1 MKLKSFNFDDYLS
14 KYLRSGIALVPLLTA
29 SMEHQDEDVKA
40 RLTFIEE
47 CAKVARTPY
56 ENSFASRL
64 QGLSQPPL
72 SEKSRPYIRREYGLY
87 PLGLQFLQEIAIV
100 SRNRADAASGSKSL
114 VRAASP
120 IDFLPLSLSHVN
132 QCNALLQRQFWPGI
146 SIADCV
152 GYKTG
157 VVALY
162 RKLVVGVGVITPD
175 GYLMY
180 LAVRPHWEGEG
191 LGRMMLW
198 WLVKENENVDITL
211 HVAADNPALV
221 LPVHLVADITQDH
234 VSIFWVQG

>member
-1 MKLKSFNFDDYLS
+1 MSIEPQ
-14 KYLRSGIALVPLLTA
+14 G
-29 SMEHQDEDVKA
+29 EDAEKRFA
-40 RLTFIEE
+40 FIEE
-47 CAKVARTPY
+47 CSRITHTPY

-64 QGLSQPPL
+64 YGLSQPPL
-72 SEKSRPYIRREYGLY
+72 SKKNPSYIRREYGLY
-87 PLGLQFLQEIAIV
+87 PLGLQFLQEISIV
-100 SRNRADAASGSKSL
+100 SRNRADAESGSKSL

-120 IDFLPLSLSHVN
+120 IDFLPLSLSHVS
-132 QCNALLQRQFWPGI
+132 QCNALLQRLFWPGI

-152 GYKTG
+152 GYQTG

-180 LAVRPHWEGEG
+180 LAVRPNWEGEG

-198 WLVKENENVDITL
+198 WLVKENETVDITL

-221 LPVHLVADITQDH
+221 LIINPSLIN
-234 VSIFWVQG
+234 

>member
-1 MKLKSFNFDDYLS
+1 MKLKSFNFDDYLL
-14 KYLRSGIALVPLLTA
+14 KYLRSGLPLVPLRPGSIELQG
-29 SMEHQDEDVKA
+29 EGIEK
-40 RLTFIEE
+40 RLAFIDE
-47 CAKVARTPY
+47 CAQIIQTPY

-64 QGLSQPPL
+64 YGLSQPPL
-72 SEKSRPYIRREYGLY
+72 SKKSPPYIRREYGLY
-87 PLGLQFLQEIAIV
+87 PLGLQFLQEVAIV
-100 SRNRADAASGSKSL
+100 SRNRTDAASGSKSL

-120 IDFLPLSLSHVN
+120 IDFLPLSMSHVS
-132 QCNALLQRQFWPGI
+132 QCNALLQRLFWPGI
-146 SIADCV
+146 SIVDCV

-180 LAVRPHWEGEG
+180 LAVRPNWEGEG

-198 WLVKENENVDITL
+198 WLVKENETVDITL

-221 LPVHLVADITQDH
+221 LPVKSIAYLKQDY
-234 VSIFWVQG
+234 VSIIRVQS